1 MSQTK
6 IQCKTKLL
14 SKIIFQINYWT
25 YIWNLKV
32 WGQAR
37 LKFEW
42 EILSGIKKKSRNID
56 NDYEMAN

>member
-37 LKFEW
+37 LKFEC